1 MGFTVIGGE
10 IVYIFELESERIW
23 AEDVLPI
30 LQKLSDEDKQ
40 EVIASID
47 AYIFELYKEIS
58 KR

>member
-1 MGFTVIGGE
+1 MIGGE
-10 IVYIFELESERIW
+10 IVDFVNVFEFESERIW

-47 AYIFELYKEIS
+47 AYIFELNKEIS

>member
-1 MGFTVIGGE
+1 MRGGE
-10 IVYIFELESERIW
+10 IVDFVNVFESESERIW

-30 LQKLSDEDKQ
+30 LCKLADEDRQ

-47 AYIFELYKEIS
+47 AYIFEVNKEIS

>member
-1 MGFTVIGGE
+1 MDFVN
-10 IVYIFELESERIW
+10 VFESESERIW

-47 AYIFELYKEIS
+47 AYIFELNKEIS

>member
-30 LQKLSDEDKQ
+30 LRKLSDEDRQ

-47 AYIFELYKEIS
+47 AYIFELNKES
-58 KR
+58 R